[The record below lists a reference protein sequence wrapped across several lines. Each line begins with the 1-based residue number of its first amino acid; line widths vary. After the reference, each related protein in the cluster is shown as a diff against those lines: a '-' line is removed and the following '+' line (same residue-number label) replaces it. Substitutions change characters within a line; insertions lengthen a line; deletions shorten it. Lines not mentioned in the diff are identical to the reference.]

1 MQLEIPI
8 VTQNIYLRY
17 KRAPMKPRQHKSQQD
32 WGHLLA
38 KTSQN
43 AGFGVSKSPDQMM
56 TTDVTANG

>member
-8 VTQNIYLRY
+8 TTQYIYLRY
-17 KRAPMKPRQHKSQQD
+17 KRAPVKPQQHKSQQD

-43 AGFGVSKSPDQMM
+43 AGFGVSKFPAQMM
-56 TTDVTANG
+56 ITDVTANG